1 MKPRP
6 DDESRSRTQITLR
19 LDRDLVSTIDELAG
33 EEGMDRTE
41 LARRLLSDGL
51 AQHRLRTA
59 VRDVAAGRRSTW
71 DAARRAGVSLYEM
84 LDRVAEE
91 GVPYQLDPEVIERI
105 RSGPDSP
112 PRPGGSGGQGSPG
125 TPATTRGSADSRL
138 RTRYRPDDVRVLFVG
153 ESAPAGGTH
162 FYLANSNLFR
172 ATREAFGRGLGVL
185 TPPDGTAFL
194 KWFEELGCWLVDI
207 AEHPV
212 NRLSVREREAA
223 VRQGITQL
231 AGILRE
237 TDPDRV
243 VILVRQ
249 IAPDVRR
256 AAALA
261 GLDDRTIDVLPF
273 PIRQWRSTFV
283 EQLAGIMRHLDAR
296 SGPSTLPSVAGAS
309 LEARTATR
317 EAVEP
322 YGSAT
327 LHDVVAQVLR
337 EHGDAWVKASQIAR
351 EIAERDLWRRPKDG
365 AHPRGSQVGARARQ
379 YPSLFQSSDLGI
391 RLRTG

>member
-1 MKPRP
+1 MNRRP
-6 DDESRSRTQITLR
+6 DEELASRTQITLR

-59 VRDVAAGRRSTW
+59 VRDVSAGRRSTW
-71 DAARRAGVSLYEM
+71 DAAGRAGVSLYEM

-91 GVPYQLDPEVIERI
+91 GVAYQLDPDVIERI
-105 RSGPDSP
+105 RSGTRSP
-112 PRPGGSGGQGSPG
+112 RGPGGRGGSGSAGKS
-125 TPATTRGSADSRL
+125 ATKDHSAISRL
-138 RTRYRPDDVRVLFVG
+138 RSRYRPADVRVLFVG

-172 ATREAFGRGLGVL
+172 ATREAFGLGLDL
-185 TPPDGTAFL
+185 PTPPDGSAFL
-194 KWFEELGCWLVDI
+194 EWFRELGCWLVDI
-207 AEHPV
+207 AERPV
-212 NRLSVREREAA
+212 HRLPAGEREAT
-223 VRQGITQL
+223 VKDGVTRL
-231 AGILRE
+231 AGTLRE
-237 TDPDRV
+237 AHPERV
-243 VILVRQ
+243 IVLIRR

-261 GLDDRTIDVLPF
+261 GLDERSIDVLPF
-273 PIRQWRSTFV
+273 PVRQWRSTYV
-283 EQLAGIMRHLDAR
+283 KQLAAILRQIGDM
-296 SGPSTLPSVAGAS
+296 SGLSTLSSVAGAS
-309 LEARTATR
+309 LEVGSATR

-327 LHDVVAQVLR
+327 LHEVVVQVLR
-337 EHGDAWVKASQIAR
+337 EHGGGWLKASQIAR
-351 EIAERDLWRRPKDG
+351 EIGERDLWRRPSDG
-365 AHPRGSQVGARARQ
+365 AHPRGSQVSARARQ

-391 RLRTG
+391 RLRAG